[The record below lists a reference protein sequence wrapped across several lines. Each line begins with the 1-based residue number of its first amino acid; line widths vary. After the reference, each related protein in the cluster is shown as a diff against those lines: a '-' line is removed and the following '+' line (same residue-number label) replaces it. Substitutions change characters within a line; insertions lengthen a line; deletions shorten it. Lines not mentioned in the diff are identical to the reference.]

1 MENVL
6 FAILYLHV
14 YQLLKHI
21 CIIVSHTQTP
31 TELLF
36 AGPLALIFWYKLLT
50 ENVFILDIFY
60 LWFWSLPTITILV
73 F

>member
-21 CIIVSHTQTP
+21 FIIVTHTHTN
-31 TELLF
+31 TDRIVICRAIGF
-36 AGPLALIFWYKLLT
+36 NF
-50 ENVFILDIFY
+50 
-60 LWFWSLPTITILV
+60 LV
-73 F
+73 